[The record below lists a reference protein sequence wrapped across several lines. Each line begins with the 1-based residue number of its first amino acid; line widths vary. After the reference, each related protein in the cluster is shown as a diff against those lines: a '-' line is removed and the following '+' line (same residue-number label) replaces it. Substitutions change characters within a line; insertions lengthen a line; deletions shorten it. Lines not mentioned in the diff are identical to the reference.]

1 MKFPT
6 TKKVD
11 ELSFFTGM
19 EMRTV
24 LGVKFKV
31 DEWNP
36 HAGAKAE
43 IATTW
48 FRIFGIPVEK
58 DLRREQLLWPLWWGY
73 H

>member
-48 FRIFGIPVEK
+48 FRIFGIPVE
-58 DLRREQLLWPLWWGY
+58 
-73 H
+73 